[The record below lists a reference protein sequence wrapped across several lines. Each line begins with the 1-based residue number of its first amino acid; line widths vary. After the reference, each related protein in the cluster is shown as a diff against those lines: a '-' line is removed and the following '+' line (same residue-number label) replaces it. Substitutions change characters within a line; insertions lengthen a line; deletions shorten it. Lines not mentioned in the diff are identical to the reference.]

1 MSRANKVELRN
12 LFGDK
17 LYQQITPFLVEIKE
31 QYTGTWPESATAGKI
46 TGMFLELENST
57 ILDILL
63 DKDTMSSKVTDALE
77 ILGST
82 SSA

>member
-17 LYQQITPFLVEIKE
+17 LYQQLTPFLAEIKE